1 MKKFNCVCLLVLS
14 AFIFTFT
21 ACKRDDTNPDPD
33 ADMVEVSSADELLFK
48 DASYDV
54 ETVYELTGTDDDG
67 KSHTIT
73 NTAISLMTVSGDT
86 CSITD
91 KSVKIVCS
99 SEDIYT
105 AWKSLC
111 VTSTEVTYSYDDANL
126 TINGIYA
133 ENSEEKKLDE
143 VKAEFFP
150 KAYLNATNKREIS
163 DSYAKQLKDGSKL
176 KYGYVQ
182 KDSSYNSNKQDWE
195 DSTPQK
201 IACTYVIKQ

>member
-1 MKKFNCVCLLVLS
+1 MKKINSVCLLVLS

-21 ACKRDDTNPDPD
+21 ACKREDTNPDPD

-54 ETVYELTGTDDDG
+54 ETVYELTATVEDG
-67 KSHTIT
+67 KSHTVT

-91 KSVKIVCS
+91 KSVKLVCS
-99 SEDIYT
+99 SEEIYT

-111 VTSTEVTYSYDDANL
+111 VTVDEVTYSYDETNL

-133 ENSEEKKLDE
+133 KNSEEKKLDE

-150 KAYLNATNKREIS
+150 EGYSEETRKRVIS

-182 KDSSYNSNKQDWE
+182 KDSSFNSNKHEWE